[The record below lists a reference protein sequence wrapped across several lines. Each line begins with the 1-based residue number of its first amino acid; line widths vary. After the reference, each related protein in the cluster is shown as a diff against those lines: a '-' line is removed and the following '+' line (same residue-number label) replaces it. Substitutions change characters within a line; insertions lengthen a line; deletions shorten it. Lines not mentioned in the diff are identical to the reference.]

1 MICCDEQRI
10 MQVLVGLQSNAIK
23 FTQTGFIKTT
33 IEIVFDEVS
42 QDKFLE
48 VKVIDTGI
56 GIAKQDQDKL
66 FKLFGFV

>member
-1 MICCDEQRI
+1 MIA
-10 MQVLVGLQSNAIK
+10 LQSNAIK
-23 FTQTGFIKTT
+23 FTQTGYIKTT
-33 IEIVFDEVS
+33 IEITFDEAS
-42 QDKFLE
+42 KDRFLE

>member
-1 MICCDEQRI
+1 
-10 MQVLVGLQSNAIK
+10 MQVIVGLQSNALK

-33 IEIVFDEVS
+33 VEIIEDIETN
-42 QDKFLE
+42 DKFLE

-66 FKLFGFV
+66 FKLFGFI